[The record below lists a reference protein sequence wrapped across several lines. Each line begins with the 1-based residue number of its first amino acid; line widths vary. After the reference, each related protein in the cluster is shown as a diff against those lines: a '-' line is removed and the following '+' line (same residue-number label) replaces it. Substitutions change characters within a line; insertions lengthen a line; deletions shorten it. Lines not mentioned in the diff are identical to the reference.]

1 MTATSIDASQGANLL
16 SEEKPTT
23 WSGVF
28 AMSVCAFALIASEF
42 LPVSLLTPMAT
53 DLHVTEGMAGQ
64 GIAISGAFAVFTSLF
79 ISALAGSLD
88 RKTLLLGLTGAMG
101 LSGAIVALAPNYAT
115 YMLGRALIGVVV
127 GGFWSL
133 SAATAI
139 RLVPPRDV
147 PRALAIVNGGNA
159 LATVVAAPLGAYLGT
174 VVGWRGAFLCLVPVS
189 LIALAWQWKTLPA
202 MPAAARP
209 PGIGNVFKVFT
220 LFKHPGVA
228 VGMLASSLLFM
239 GQFGLFTYVRPF
251 LETVTGVH
259 GTSIS
264 LVLLVIGTAGFV
276 GTVLIGHVLQR
287 GFYLTLVVIPVLMA
301 VTAPGADRLR
311 RLGRHRRRA
320 AGAVGPDRHL
330 GTRGLVGLDRQGVS
344 EGCRG
349 RRRPVRRRGAAVH
362 RAGLHRGRPAV
373 RPQRLPEYLRHER
386 GTAGGL
392 RGTDGHDRTRRG
404 AAESLTAPADNR
416 PQQRSRCM
424 PFSVDDLARVGDALR
439 AAGQVEL
446 RIRVNRRLAA
456 LRTST
461 GWRPPDRCTPS
472 STTS

>member
-1 MTATSIDASQGANLL
+1 MTTTIIDASQGANTL
-16 SEEKPTT
+16 SPEKPTS

-64 GIAISGAFAVFTSLF
+64 GIAISGAFAVLTSLF

-88 RKTLLLGLTGAMG
+88 RKTLLLGLTLAMG

-159 LATVVAAPLGAYLGT
+159 LATVVAAPLGACLGT

-209 PGIGNVFKVFT
+209 PGIGNVFKVFA

-228 VGMLASSLLFM
+228 VGMLAGSLLFM

-251 LETVTGVH
+251 LEAVTGVH

-264 LVLLVIGTAGFV
+264 LVLLVIGATGFV

-287 GFYLTLVVIPVLMA
+287 GFYRTLVVIPVLMA
-301 VTAPGADRLR
+301 VTALALTAFGGSVAIVVALLALWGLTGTSAP
-311 RLGRHRRRA
+311 
-320 AGAVGPDRHL
+320 VGWWAWIARVFPKDA
-330 GTRGLVGLDRQGVS
+330 
-344 EGCRG
+344 E
-349 RRRPVRRRGAAVH
+349 A
-362 RAGLHRGRPAV
+362 
-373 RPQRLPEYLRHER
+373 
-386 GTAGGL
+386 AGGL
-392 RGTDGHDRTRRG
+392 FVAVVQLSIALGSTVGGLLFDHSGYRSTFFMS
-404 AAESLTAPADNR
+404 AALLATCAALTAMTA
-416 PQQRSRCM
+416 RS
-424 PFSVDDLARVGDALR
+424 
-439 AAGQVEL
+439 
-446 RIRVNRRLAA
+446 AA
-456 LRTST
+456 LR
-461 GWRPPDRCTPS
+461 GA
-472 STTS
+472 